1 MKIHEFHE
9 ISALFPMMDDKKLSK
24 LARSIASQGLLVPI
38 VLFEGKILDG
48 RNRYLACQQAGV
60 GPRFV
65 NFEGD
70 NPWEYVWSTNAER
83 RHLTD
88 VQKYLIWLRKN
99 ELSAEWEALRQSIQ
113 DEANRKRSE
122 AIKAQPR
129 SKDGTRLSSGDG
141 SGRPATCGGH
151 PSREAKA
158 EESKT
163 NPTTVKRG
171 DYLYNRR
178 PDLAEKVISG
188 EVSMEAA
195 LRAVRNEEVVRQL
208 EDIMAKEVK
217 EASGLYDAI
226 VIDPP
231 WPMTKIDRDVRPNQ
245 TAFDYPVMSIEE
257 LEGLKIPAADNC
269 HVWLWTTHKYM
280 KMAFHLLEVW
290 GLRYVCTFV
299 WHKPGGFQP
308 YGLPQYN
315 CEFALYARK
324 GNPKFIDL
332 TEFFTCFSATRGR
345 HSEKPPEFY
354 EIVRRVTA
362 GRRLDMFSRR
372 KIEGFDAWGN
382 ES

>member
-1 MKIHEFHE
+1 
-9 ISALFPMMDDKKLSK
+9 MMDDKKLAE
-24 LARSIASQGLLVPI
+24 LAESIASQGLLMPV
-38 VLFEGKILDG
+38 VLFGGKILDG

-60 GPRFV
+60 EPRFV

-88 VQKYLIWLRKN
+88 GQKYLIWLKKN
-99 ELSAEWEALRQSIQ
+99 ELSTEWEAKRRFIR
-113 DEANRKRSE
+113 DEANLKRSE
-122 AIKAQPR
+122 ATRGQPR
-129 SKDGTRLSSGDG
+129 SEDGTRLVSGGGTD
-141 SGRPATCGGH
+141 STATCGGH
-151 PSREAKA
+151 PSRQLKA
-158 EESKT
+158 EASKT
-163 NPTTVKRG
+163 NRG
-171 DYLYNRR
+171 AVAKGDVLYTKR
-178 PDLAEKVISG
+178 PDLAEKVIAG
-188 EVSMEAA
+188 AVSMEAA
-195 LRAVRNEEVVRQL
+195 LREVKNEEVVRQL
-208 EDIMAKEVK
+208 EDIKGREAKQACGV
-217 EASGLYDAI
+217 YDAI

-245 TAFDYPVMSIEE
+245 TAFDYPVMSIQE
-257 LEGLKIPAADNC
+257 LEGLKIPAAGNC

-324 GNPKFIDL
+324 GSPKFIDI
-332 TEFFTCFSATRGR
+332 TEFFTCFSAARGR
-345 HSEKPPEFY
+345 HSEKPLSFY
-354 EIVRRVTA
+354 ETVQRVTG

-372 KIEGFDAWGN
+372 KIEGFDGWGN